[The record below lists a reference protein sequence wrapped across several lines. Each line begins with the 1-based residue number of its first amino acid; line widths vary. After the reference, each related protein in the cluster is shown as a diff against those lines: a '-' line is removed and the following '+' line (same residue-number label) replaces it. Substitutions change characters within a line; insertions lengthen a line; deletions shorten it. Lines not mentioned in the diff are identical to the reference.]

1 MTPVEVTV
9 AGGAETIRVEP
20 SPRGIMLTNGA
31 KWSQA
36 LTRKE
41 AWQLAE
47 AIDAVATKAHDPD

>member
-1 MTPVEVTV
+1 MKAVEVTV
-9 AGGAETIRVEP
+9 ADGAETIRVEP
-20 SPRGIMLTNGA
+20 SRDGMTLRNGA

-47 AIDAVATKAHDPD
+47 AIDAVATSADEH